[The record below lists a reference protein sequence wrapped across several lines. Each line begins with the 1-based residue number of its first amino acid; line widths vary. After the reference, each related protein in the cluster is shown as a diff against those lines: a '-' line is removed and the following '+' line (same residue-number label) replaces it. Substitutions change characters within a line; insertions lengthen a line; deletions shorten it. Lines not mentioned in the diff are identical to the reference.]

1 MSDVVLNF
9 TLEEFG
15 VRLAKVRAAME
26 KRELDVLIVHD
37 PSNMAWLTGYDGWS
51 FYVPQCVVIGHSG
64 EPVWFGRNQDANGAR
79 RTVYMSHKNV
89 VGYPDHYVMNPPLHP
104 MEYLA
109 NAVLPEHLWDRGRI
123 GVEKDN
129 YYFSATAYESL
140 QENLP
145 NASFV
150 DATGLVNWSRAQKS
164 DQELYYMR
172 AAARIVENMHRVAF
186 ELIEP
191 AFRSIFWWQKSINTQ
206 SLAMMVISVTTPPL
220 CRCCHPV

>member
-104 MEYLA
+104 WSIWQMQYCRNTCGIADASAWKKTITTSAQRLTNHCRKTFPTHRLLMPLA
-109 NAVLPEHLWDRGRI
+109 W
-123 GVEKDN
+123 
-129 YYFSATAYESL
+129 
-140 QENLP
+140 
-145 NASFV
+145 
-150 DATGLVNWSRAQKS
+150 
-164 DQELYYMR
+164 
-172 AAARIVENMHRVAF
+172 
-186 ELIEP
+186 
-191 AFRSIFWWQKSINTQ
+191 
-206 SLAMMVISVTTPPL
+206 
-220 CRCCHPV
+220 